1 MQSFRW
7 NGNRQKS
14 ASNHARFNLNTLRLS
29 LTMLFFAMKKRLK
42 ESSLLKHPMDAQM
55 ATKMSEQQT
64 IALLATAQD
73 RLGGSVRLAS

>member
-1 MQSFRW
+1 
-7 NGNRQKS
+7 
-14 ASNHARFNLNTLRLS
+14 
-29 LTMLFFAMKKRLK
+29 MKKRLK